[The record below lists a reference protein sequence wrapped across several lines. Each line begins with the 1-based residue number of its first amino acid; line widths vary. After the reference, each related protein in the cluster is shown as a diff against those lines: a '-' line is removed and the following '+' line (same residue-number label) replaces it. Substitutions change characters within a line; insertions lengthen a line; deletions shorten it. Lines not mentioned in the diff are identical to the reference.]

1 MKLPLVTLLILNYNG
16 MRYIKNCLDSVLAT
30 AYPNFR
36 VAVIDNASTD
46 GSAEFIEESYPEIML
61 IKLKKNYGFAKAY
74 NLALRSISSEY
85 VALLNNDIE
94 VEPSWLKK
102 LIFYMEK
109 DEKVA
114 AANPKML
121 FIQDRR
127 RINAAGGCCDIY
139 GVGWN
144 RGNGEIDR
152 GQYDKVQEVFYAN
165 GAAMLIRERA
175 WKEVGPFDERYFL
188 YGEDL
193 DWCWRAQLK
202 GYKILYV
209 PEAKIYHYWRASSGT
224 IISLLEKH
232 WTASLIKNYSLKTLV
247 MLMPRFIV
255 LKILKALWLIKNG
268 ETLNEKTAVIESFL
282 WNMKNLRGTLEKRK
296 KIQLERKITDEQLM
310 EKMYKGS
317 FELLLWRGLIRH
329 PILIK
334 KHSKNEKRETLWRS
348 KKATKF

>member
-193 DWCWRAQLK
+193 DWCWRARLK

-209 PEAKIYHYWRASSGT
+209 PEAKIYHYWRASSGK
-224 IISLLEKH
+224 IIPLLEKH
-232 WTASLIKNYSLKTLV
+232 WTASLLKNYSLNTLMLLIPKFIAIKTL
-247 MLMPRFIV
+247 
-255 LKILKALWLIKNG
+255 KTLWLIKNG
-268 ETLNEKTAVIESFL
+268 ETLNEKTAIIESFL
-282 WNMKNLRGTLEKRK
+282 WNLRNLRKTLEKRK
-296 KIQLERKITDEQLM
+296 GIQLGRKITDKELM

-317 FELLLWRGLIRH
+317 FELSLWLGRMKH
-329 PILIK
+329 PIL
-334 KHSKNEKRETLWRS
+334 SK
-348 KKATKF
+348 

>member
-46 GSAEFIEESYPEIML
+46 GSAEFIEENYPEIML
-61 IKLKKNYGFAKAY
+61 IKFKKNYGFAKAY

-102 LIFYMEK
+102 LIFYMER

-334 KHSKNEKRETLWRS
+334 KHSKNEKREILWRS
-348 KKATKF
+348 RKATKF